1 MTANKNTENSPET
14 AAEPRTES
22 KAARKAERTT
32 EPQTGTKE
40 EAQSRASA
48 EAPAGGPA
56 SPKGDRIRKLLPVV
70 GVLVAALGV
79 GGSVGISVLGPKI
92 QATRSAP
99 HEKTSDQGERK
110 QSEKPSEG
118 GSEAG
123 EQNTVGPVLEIENII
138 VNPAGCQGG
147 RFLMASLA
155 IEVPDEKS
163 CEALRVSEVRLRD
176 EVISILASRTLE
188 MLTRPD
194 ARDSIKEEVGRLA
207 SKMAGKP
214 QWIRVYLPQFVLQ

>member
-1 MTANKNTENSPET
+1 M
-14 AAEPRTES
+14 
-22 KAARKAERTT
+22 
-32 EPQTGTKE
+32 
-40 EAQSRASA
+40 
-48 EAPAGGPA
+48 
-56 SPKGDRIRKLLPVV
+56 
-70 GVLVAALGV
+70 
-79 GGSVGISVLGPKI
+79 
-92 QATRSAP
+92 
-99 HEKTSDQGERK
+99 
-110 QSEKPSEG
+110 
-118 GSEAG
+118 
-123 EQNTVGPVLEIENII
+123 GPVLQIENII

-188 MLTRPD
+188 MLARPD